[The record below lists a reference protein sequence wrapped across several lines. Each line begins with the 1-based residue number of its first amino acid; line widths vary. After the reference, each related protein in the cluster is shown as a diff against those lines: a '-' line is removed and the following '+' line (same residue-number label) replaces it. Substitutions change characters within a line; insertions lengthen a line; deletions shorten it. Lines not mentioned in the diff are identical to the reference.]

1 MSRRRATESDPAPSS
16 PHQAFEMSRHLM
28 ALATSARQ
36 RVRDRLSERGH
47 ELGPAS
53 TQVFPNLPRE
63 GLGMTELSARLR
75 ITLQRTGQLVQQL
88 EEAGYVERVPDE
100 KDGRAKR
107 VVYSR
112 KGRRLLA
119 DIDEAMDELSEELA
133 AVVGKRRFDQLCG
146 TLEELDRALNGE
158 DAPLRLFGG

>member
-1 MSRRRATESDPAPSS
+1 MSRRRATESDPASSS
-16 PHQAFEMSRHLM
+16 PHQAFE
-28 ALATSARQ
+28 TSARQ

-47 ELGPAS
+47 ALGPAS

-63 GLGMTELSARLR
+63 GLGMTELAARLR

-119 DIDEAMDELSEELA
+119 DIDEAMDELA

-146 TLEELDRALNGE
+146 TLKELDRALNGE

>member
-1 MSRRRATESDPAPSS
+1 
-16 PHQAFEMSRHLM
+16 MSRHLM

-107 VVYSR
+107 VV
-112 KGRRLLA
+112 
-119 DIDEAMDELSEELA
+119 
-133 AVVGKRRFDQLCG
+133 
-146 TLEELDRALNGE
+146 
-158 DAPLRLFGG
+158 

>member
-1 MSRRRATESDPAPSS
+1 MSGPRRSAQGAQDPS
-16 PHQAFEMSRHLM
+16 HQAFEMSRSLM
-28 ALATSARQ
+28 ALANSARQ

-47 ELGPAS
+47 TLGPAS

-63 GLGMTELSARLR
+63 GLGMSELAARLR
-75 ITLQRTGQLVQQL
+75 LTLQRTGQLVQQL
-88 EEAGYVERVPDE
+88 EESGYLERVPDE
-100 KDGRAKR
+100 HDGRAKR

-119 DIDEAMDELSEELA
+119 DIDGAMDELSEELA

-146 TLEELDRALNGE
+146 TLADLDHAIHGE
-158 DAPLRLFGG
+158 DAPLRLFGS

>member
-1 MSRRRATESDPAPSS
+1 
-16 PHQAFEMSRHLM
+16 
-28 ALATSARQ
+28 
-36 RVRDRLSERGH
+36 
-47 ELGPAS
+47 
-53 TQVFPNLPRE
+53 
-63 GLGMTELSARLR
+63 MTELAARLR